1 MKAVKATQPRFA
13 AQTISL
19 RPETNFLKRYR
30 TRNHAIFTHCM
41 PENEIHTLD
50 PEAVQP
56 LLQVGRNCWRIEH
69 AQRFSLLIDAD
80 IYFRAVREAILSAR
94 HSIFILSWDIDS
106 RMWLVPGGAND
117 GYPEPLGE
125 FLHAVVS
132 SRPDLHTYV
141 LNWDFAMLYAL
152 EREWL
157 PVYKL
162 NWRTHRRLEFK
173 MDGRHPIGASHHQ
186 KLVVI
191 DDKLAFVGGLDL
203 TRSRWDTPE
212 HACDAPLRQDVDG
225 HAYGPFHDVQSM
237 VDGEVALALGE
248 LARCRWQR
256 VVKQMPIPSRQSD
269 HDPWPLWI
277 VPDLSDVEVAISR
290 TDPGFEN
297 DPAVHEI
304 KHLHLDAIA
313 SAKRLLFFENQY
325 FTSGLIAHAMAS
337 RLRDPDGPEIAVISP
352 QTQSGW
358 LEEVTMGVLRAR
370 SHRHLASADEF
381 GRYRLYCPQIPGL
394 KEGCL
399 NVHSKVFAVD
409 DRLFSVGS
417 ANLSSRSM
425 AYDTECNLSIEA
437 AGDAAKCARI
447 SAAIEHMRN
456 RLLAEH
462 LDTKPEVVAEQL
474 LRHGSLHRAIEV
486 LQSSARSLQVLNP
499 VVTSE
504 LDALIP
510 DQAFFDPERPI
521 DPDKLVAEFVPKDAR
536 KPLPKRLVGLGLLAV
551 LLALLAVAWRW
562 TPLGK
567 WVNLETLIGL
577 ARGLEDMPFTP
588 LAVVASYVV
597 AGLLMVPVMLLIAVT
612 GIVFGAVWGMAYAV
626 VGTMLSASL
635 TYGIGMWLGRD
646 TVRRMLGARVNRLS
660 RRIAKRGI
668 IAMTVIR
675 MLPIAP
681 FSIVNIVAGASHIRF
696 RDYMIGTFLGMAPGI
711 FVTVT
716 FVHNLAEAVRNPS
729 IGTLSILAGVVA
741 LLIGAAYFAKR
752 MLTRKNKLSLQ

>member
-1 MKAVKATQPRFA
+1 MPQNETAMTNIDA
-13 AQTISL
+13 A
-19 RPETNFLKRYR
+19 R
-30 TRNHAIFTHCM
+30 
-41 PENEIHTLD
+41 
-50 PEAVQP
+50 P
-56 LLQVGRNCWRIEH
+56 LLQAGRNCWRIEN

-80 IYFRAVREAILSAR
+80 IYFRAVREAIREAR

-132 SRPDLHTYV
+132 SRPDLHAYV

-162 NWRTHRRLEFK
+162 DWRTHRRLQFK

-203 TRSRWDTPE
+203 TRSRWDTSE
-212 HACDAPLRQDVDG
+212 HACGAPLRQDADG

-237 VDGEVALALGE
+237 VDGDVARALGE

-256 VVKQMPIPSRQSD
+256 ALKQMPIPAKQAA
-269 HDPWPLWI
+269 HDPWPEWI
-277 VPDLSDVEVAISR
+277 EPDLSNVNIAISR
-290 TDPGFEN
+290 TDPGFEQEA
-297 DPAVHEI
+297 PIHEI
-304 KHLHLDAIA
+304 KQLHLDAIA
-313 SAKRLLFFENQY
+313 SAKRQLFFENQY
-325 FTSGLIAHAMAS
+325 FTSGLIAHALAL
-337 RLRDPDGPEIAVISP
+337 RLREPDGPEVAVISP

-370 SHRHLASADEF
+370 SHRQLTSADEF
-381 GRYRLYCPQIPGL
+381 GRYRLYCPHIPGL

-409 DRLFSVGS
+409 DQLFSVGS

-437 AGDAAKCARI
+437 TGDAATRIRI
-447 SAAIEHMRN
+447 STAIEHMRN

-462 LDTKPEVVAEQL
+462 LDTRPERVAEELSRQ
-474 LRHGSLHRAIEV
+474 RSLHRAIEG
-486 LQSSARSLQVLNP
+486 LQTPERSLQVLNP
-499 VVTSE
+499 IITPE

-510 DQAFFDPERPI
+510 EQAFFDPERPI
-521 DPDKLVAEFVPKDAR
+521 DPDQLVAEFVPKDAR
-536 KPLPKRLVGLGLLAV
+536 KPVPNRLIGLGILAFA
-551 LLALLAVAWRW
+551 LALLAIAWRW
-562 TPLGK
+562 TPLGE
-567 WVNLETLIGL
+567 WVNLATLVGL
-577 ARGLEDMPFTP
+577 ARSLEDMPFTP
-588 LAVVASYVV
+588 LAVVASYML

-612 GIVFGAVWGMAYAV
+612 GIVFGPVWGMAYAL
-626 VGTMLSASL
+626 VGCLLSASL

-668 IAMTVIR
+668 IAMTIIR

-681 FSIVNIVAGASHIRF
+681 FTVVNIVAGASHIRF

-711 FVTVT
+711 FITIT

-729 IGTLSILAGVVA
+729 LGTLSILAGVAA
-741 LLIGAAYFAKR
+741 LLIIAAYFAKR